1 MIRLNNQWNRRE
13 DLETFPIL
21 CVYDAAT
28 SAFQI
33 CAGGGGGLVVLLLSH
48 VRLLQPCGL

>member
-1 MIRLNNQWNRRE
+1 MIRLTNQWNRRE
-13 DLETFPIL
+13 ALETFPIL
-21 CVYDAAT
+21 CVYHAAT
-28 SAFQI
+28 LGFQI